1 MTTALAEPTRRV
13 RAGWISLL
21 FLANLGLWL
30 AIYAPIQILLPQQAE
45 LLDAADKELVFGI
58 VTGAGGLVALIA
70 NPVAGLLSDRTTSR
84 FGRRHPWTIG
94 GAVVGAA
101 GLVVLALAGNV
112 AVMVLGWCLVQAGLN
127 AMLATLISAIPDRV
141 PVGQRAQTGGFVGI
155 SQMFGT
161 VLGAVL
167 VTSIVTGLVAGYLA
181 SAVVL
186 LLGAAAFVLF
196 TPDAVLPKE
205 LVPKTRL
212 ELWVSPRRH
221 RGFAW
226 MWCCHFVINLGNA
239 FGTFYL
245 LFFLKD
251 VVGRADPEGSL
262 LVLMAGYGLALI
274 LGALVAGR
282 LSDASGR
289 RKPYVLVAV
298 AFMAGA
304 ALVLVVWPTWVA
316 SLIAGPLL
324 GAGFGIY
331 WAVAIALLTQL
342 LPAAAD
348 RAKDLGVVNIANAL
362 PQVFAPLLAS
372 GILAGLG
379 YAGLFGASALAT
391 LIAGVFVTR
400 IRTAA

>member
-1 MTTALAEPTRRV
+1 MTTALSEPVQRV
-13 RAGWISLL
+13 RAGWITLL

-30 AIYAPIQILLPQQAE
+30 AIYAPIQVLLPQQAE

-58 VTGAGGLVALIA
+58 VMGAGGLVALVA
-70 NPVAGLLSDRTTSR
+70 NPLAGLLSDRTTSR

-94 GAVVGAA
+94 GAVVGAV

-112 AVMVLGWCLVQAGLN
+112 VVMVLGWCLVQVGLN

-141 PVGQRAQTGGFVGI
+141 PVDQRAQTGGFVGI

-181 SAVVL
+181 CAVVT

-205 LVPKTRL
+205 LVRKTKL
-212 ELWVSPRRH
+212 DLWISPREH
-221 RGFAW
+221 PGFAW
-226 MWCCHFVINLGNA
+226 MWGCHFMVNLGNA
-239 FGTFYL
+239 LGTFYL

-251 VVGRADPEGSL
+251 EVKREDPEGSL
-262 LVLMAGYGLALI
+262 LILMAGYGIALVV
-274 LGALVAGR
+274 GALVAGK
-282 LSDASGR
+282 LSDTSGR
-289 RKPYVLVAV
+289 RKPYVLVA
-298 AFMAGA
+298 AGFMAAA
-304 ALVLVVWPTWVA
+304 ALVLVIWPTWTA

-331 WAVAIALLTQL
+331 WAVALALLTQL

-348 RAKDLGVVNIANAL
+348 RAKDLGVVNIANSL
-362 PQVFAPLLAS
+362 PQVFAPLIAP

-391 LIAGVFVTR
+391 VIAGFLLTR
-400 IRTAA
+400 IKSAT